1 MKNNKNEKEKEI
13 KISFVG
19 EGAVGKSNTMNV
31 YYGQKFSEK
40 DWITTIPNIANLMS
54 PIKIPIILIILV
66 NIS

>member
-40 DWITTIPNIANLMS
+40 DWVTSFTNFVKS
-54 PIKIPIILIILV
+54 KIPIILIILV